1 MSTQRQS
8 RMEIAGVPITNAY
21 VDLNGAGAGT
31 LYVSLEESIPK
42 ETFFPVE
49 DEPVGNST
57 WLAES
62 DDGLFEQY
70 QDHPAHPPADE
81 RPKTAT
87 SAIPHA
93 DLGGTEDRVTSYTHV
108 TKSSQNKR
116 EPESCIEVRY
126 INGYTT
132 TYPTRI
138 ETAAKIVDEYINGD
152 AGTDCVSYW
161 AHNDD
166 TSWGPGYDADYEG
179 YIDCTP
185 VFVYDKTYTWLLKR
199 LEDVDDDDILFEYG
213 RDYVAVINDE
223 YDSVWQLFETKIE
236 ANEFIEDSS
245 YEGDLRIES
254 VSFSHQ

>member
-1 MSTQRQS
+1 MSKQQHPQMT
-8 RMEIAGVPITNAY
+8 IAGVPITNAY
-21 VDLNGAGAGT
+21 VDLTGAGAGT
-31 LYVSLEESIPK
+31 LYVKLDGSIPK

-49 DEPVGNST
+49 DEPVGAST

-70 QDHPAHPPADE
+70 QDHPAQPPADE

-116 EPESCIEVRY
+116 KPESCIEVRY
-126 INGYTT
+126 INGRTN

-138 ETAAKIVDEYINGD
+138 ETAAKIVDTYINGD
-152 AGTDCVSYW
+152 AGSECVSYW
-161 AHNDD
+161 AHSDD
-166 TSWGPGYDADYEG
+166 TSWGPGYNADYDG

-199 LEDVDDDDILFEYG
+199 LEDVGDNDILFEYD
-213 RDYVAVINDE
+213 RDYVVVINDE
-223 YDSVWQLFETKIE
+223 YDSVWKLFETEYE
-236 ANEFIEDSS
+236 AREYVDDVNVET
-245 YEGDLRIES
+245 RIES
-254 VSFSHQ
+254 VSFDQ